1 MATVS
6 APTTEKLAAMLGPE
20 AFSRFEALCA
30 YLQQTYSPQLAW
42 HDGGKEWTYECKFRR
57 GGKTIASLLADEGKA
72 GLLLI
77 FGKAER
83 EKVEALRASLSPALL
98 SFYDQAA
105 TYRDGKWA
113 LFPLDGTAMLEE
125 VLPFLTAKR
134 KPGGKKPA
142 IAGEKLDFKKA
153 YPDLYLPKQTP
164 SLVTVPP
171 MPFLMVDGTGD
182 PAGECYQEAVQTLY
196 ALAFS
201 IKMRKR
207 TGNVPQGYVDYVVPP
222 LEGLWWSEGGQLDLS
237 DRSSW
242 HWTAMLRQPDFVTKA
257 VFEEAVAR
265 CGAKSRRSRW
275 KRFAWK
281 CSKRGFASRPCIWGP
296 IPRKRRP
303 WTPLCVR
310 GETGTGRTWANAG
323 TMSSTCPIRAGPIP
337 TGSRP
342 CCASRSKG
350 RTAKA
355 RLSV

>member
-1 MATVS
+1 M
-6 APTTEKLAAMLGPE
+6 
-20 AFSRFEALCA
+20 
-30 YLQQTYSPQLAW
+30 
-42 HDGGKEWTYECKFRR
+42 
-57 GGKTIASLLADEGKA
+57 LADEGKA

-164 SLVTVPP
+164 SLVAVPP

-242 HWTAMLRQPDFVTKA
+242 HWTAMIRQPDFVSKA
-257 VFEEAVAR
+257 VFEEAAAQV
-265 CGAKSRRSRW
+265 RR
-275 KRFAWK
+275 KK
-281 CSKRGFASRPCIWGP
+281 PEVP
-296 IPRKRRP
+296 
-303 WTPLCVR
+303 V
-310 GETGTGRTWANAG
+310 E
-323 TMSSTCPIRAGPIP
+323 
-337 TGSRP
+337 
-342 CCASRSKG
+342 
-350 RTAKA
+350 KA
-355 RLSV
+355 RLEMFEEGLCVQAMHLGPYSTEAATMNALVRFARENGYQEDLDERKHHELYLSDPRRANPDRLKTVLRVPIKRANG